1 MGFVLFLLT
10 NQNNLKVRP
19 CRAQSVFGC
28 KFEMAS
34 RSTSRSSSTRRK
46 NTDGKNAQ
54 SSNKDTQYGKKDA
67 EAINIDVQQSIPSSG
82 PFMNDAEQCTPS
94 NTDALKSKMESRS
107 TEQES
112 LIGYVQNLS
121 PLKRNR
127 KNTLDY
133 ASMTLQ
139 TASGNRE
146 VLLYSPPKR
155 SLLLESEKSRRPIKV
170 SCLTSTPDRKKLII
184 NDMTKVSFPESSEY
198 SFQFEDVRLATPD
211 PMTILQVLNESD
223 EWNLVTVKGKVLTV
237 KDAVIVGERKLK
249 LAEAIFADASG
260 SIGLDIWEAMIDTI
274 KEGNCYCLSN
284 VQVRLWSG
292 KKKLSTSF
300 RTTVS
305 SITDETATVNIS
317 PSFAGVE
324 PESIVVESVT
334 SNVEIFSIE
343 KVERFLKCLN
353 CKKKII
359 QVSSSLVVHCDRC
372 GHTMKTVRCSIGFC
386 ARVLVDTD
394 KGNRITLKLF
404 EDVLQK
410 VIGDDLCELNESE
423 VATKL
428 LLFDNVHVKY
438 DSSSGTVSELT
449 LNE

>member
-1 MGFVLFLLT
+1 M
-10 NQNNLKVRP
+10 
-19 CRAQSVFGC
+19 
-28 KFEMAS
+28 E
-34 RSTSRSSSTRRK
+34 
-46 NTDGKNAQ
+46 GKNAQ
-54 SSNKDTQYGKKDA
+54 SSKKGAQHGKKDA
-67 EAINIDVQQSIPSSG
+67 EVTNIDVQMSVPSTG
-82 PFMNDAEQCTPS
+82 PSKNDVEQCTAACAEPP
-94 NTDALKSKMESRS
+94 KSKIEPRS

-170 SCLTSTPDRKKLII
+170 SCLTCTPDRKKLII
-184 NDMTKVSFPESSEY
+184 NDMTKVSFPDSTEY

-223 EWNLVTVKGKVLTV
+223 EWNLVTVKGKVMTV
-237 KDAVIVGERKLK
+237 KDPVIVGERKLK
-249 LAEAIFADASG
+249 LAEAVFADASG
-260 SIGLDIWEAMIDTI
+260 SIVLDIWEAMIDTI

-284 VQVRLWSG
+284 VLVRIWSG

-317 PSFAGVE
+317 PDLAGGE
-324 PESIVVESVT
+324 QQSIVVESVT
-334 SNVEIFSIE
+334 SDVEIFSIE

-359 QVSSSLVVHCDRC
+359 QVSSSSVVHCDRC
-372 GHTMKTVRCSIGFC
+372 GHTMKSLRCSIGFC

-394 KGNRITLKLF
+394 EGRRITLKLF

-410 VIGDDLCELNESE
+410 VIGDDLCQLNESE

-428 LLFDNVHVKY
+428 LLFDNVHVTY
-438 DSSSGTVSELT
+438 DSSSGTVSELNT
-449 LNE
+449 IN